1 MLLLWQVFVDD
12 RLPMPATQ
20 TWYFEGTKLILDGFI
35 LLSIRHLNVA
45 KLRTSEVEN
54 SVDLLMLN
62 TVF

>member
-1 MLLLWQVFVDD
+1 MDD
-12 RLPMPATQ
+12 RLPMPARQ

-45 KLRTSEVEN
+45 KLRTCEVEN